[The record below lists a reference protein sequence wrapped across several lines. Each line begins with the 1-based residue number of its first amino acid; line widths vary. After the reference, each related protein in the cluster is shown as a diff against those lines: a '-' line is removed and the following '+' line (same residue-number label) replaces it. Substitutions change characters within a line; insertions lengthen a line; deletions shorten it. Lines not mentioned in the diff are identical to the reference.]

1 MTNGGH
7 LVMVKHLDHR
17 LHQRGAVYS
26 PAREHDIADVVLQP
40 RKTDSYMSQCQNS
53 SNFECV
59 KKIKSN

>member
-40 RKTDSYMSQCQNS
+40 RKTDSYISPRYHP
-53 SNFECV
+53 
-59 KKIKSN
+59 K